1 MQLHILFVLGID
13 FLHEGGEVAVQL
25 FELDSKVI
33 VLPEVIAGEGF
44 LLKGDLSRM
53 LLLDVVHVIGDAESS
68 GVEELFLVGGL
79 EVMDP
84 DSCFIFEKIISDV
97 NFLSLAEDSR
107 IWVRSLVDKLTRL
120 LDVHLALSFHTLSN
134 EYLFSDRGNISS
146 PFSIK
151 DTSC

>member
-44 LLKGDLSRM
+44 LLKGDLSCM
-53 LLLDVVHVIGDAESS
+53 LLLDVVHVIGDLVESG
-68 GVEELFLVGGL
+68 GVEELLLVGRL

-84 DSCFIFEKIISDV
+84 KFVFYFRKNHFRCEFFV
-97 NFLSLAEDSR
+97 
-107 IWVRSLVDKLTRL
+107 T
-120 LDVHLALSFHTLSN
+120 
-134 EYLFSDRGNISS
+134 G
-146 PFSIK
+146 
-151 DTSC
+151 